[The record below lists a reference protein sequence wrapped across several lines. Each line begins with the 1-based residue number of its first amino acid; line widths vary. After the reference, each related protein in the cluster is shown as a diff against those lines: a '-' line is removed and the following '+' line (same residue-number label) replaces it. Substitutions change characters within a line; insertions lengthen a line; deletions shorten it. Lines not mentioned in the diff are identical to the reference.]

1 MLKKYLTA
9 GLLLWL
15 PLAITVWVLESVI
28 RWSDVIVNLLPPAYR
43 PDTLF
48 GVSIPGF
55 GLVIALVVILGTGVL
70 VANYIG
76 QAVLRLW
83 EALLNRIPLVRPI
96 YSGVK
101 QITSTILSD
110 NTDSFKEVVLV
121 EFPQKNQ
128 WTLGFIVSTPSQ
140 LIKDT
145 VEADDLVTVYVPTAP
160 NPTSGYVIMISQK
173 AIRKT
178 EISVDQAFKFHLSL
192 GVMSPQVDLTQ
203 TKEPESGKSANK
215 S

>member
-43 PDTLF
+43 PDALF

-101 QITSTILSD
+101 QIASTILSD